1 MRCTKFIWRL
11 TSLEDSQL
19 HNKDALS
26 ENSCSFSNKKKIG
39 VGLPTTYCSDI
50 PSNPVLYSH
59 NACVSLSLFMEH
71 YQGIARTQSPTNKN
85 YAAKLPTFVAIV
97 GVSQFEVQ
105 WISLTLGEPPWW
117 SWLTPQPGK
126 YAELSDWAK
135 LAHSRWIVS
144 GRITNK
150 LLERGQSVLYA
161 IGILHLPF

>member
-26 ENSCSFSNKKKIG
+26 ENNCSFSIKLKKQFG
-39 VGLPTTYCSDI
+39 MGLPYI
-50 PSNPVLYSH
+50 FIWHVYSH
-59 NACVSLSLFMEH
+59 NTCVSLSVFMEH

-126 YAELSDWAK
+126 YAEAHALSEPRPFLSDLSSEKLEKGVKEEQGIFAK
-135 LAHSRWIVS
+135 RRHS
-144 GRITNK
+144 T
-150 LLERGQSVLYA
+150 VLS
-161 IGILHLPF
+161 

>member
-1 MRCTKFIWRL
+1 MHFQRTAIVSLIEKKLAWVSPYILIWHK
-11 TSLEDSQL
+11 S
-19 HNKDALS
+19 K
-26 ENSCSFSNKKKIG
+26 SC
-39 VGLPTTYCSDI
+39 
-50 PSNPVLYSH
+50 LYSH
-59 NACVSLSLFMEH
+59 NTCVSLSLFMEH

-126 YAELSDWAK
+126 YAELSNWAK

-150 LLERGQSVLYA
+150 LLERGQSVLCA
-161 IGILHLPF
+161 IGILQLPF